1 LLGSLLALVLL
12 VILIKRLLPI
22 LTTYRLKG
30 ISFVDEEKKYSLN
43 ILITNSVI
51 ALGRHGDKIV
61 LVYFLST
68 FELGIYSVVLTI
80 ATFIP
85 LVLTSVNSIF
95 SPIISQLHSQN
106 KLDDLAHYFQLS
118 GRYVFTLSFPLMVFI
133 FIYSKPIMSVFGSD
147 FIQGS
152 GLLLFIIIG
161 QFINVSMGSVGLMLQ
176 MCGLEKPLRNISIM
190 TSFISFALYF
200 ILINEW
206 GLVGLGLVYA
216 LNMLMFNGACAFVL
230 KKNLNIQLYHAAY
243 AKVIA
248 LFCALFIPIYYIAD
262 GLNVTT
268 TPLFLC
274 YAFLV
279 LYVLYMSF
287 WFIFFG
293 KKEFPQIL
301 KTVNFKF

>member
-1 LLGSLLALVLL
+1 
-12 VILIKRLLPI
+12 
-22 LTTYRLKG
+22 
-30 ISFVDEEKKYSLN
+30 
-43 ILITNSVI
+43 
-51 ALGRHGDKIV
+51 
-61 LVYFLST
+61 
-68 FELGIYSVVLTI
+68 
-80 ATFIP
+80 
-85 LVLTSVNSIF
+85 
-95 SPIISQLHSQN
+95 
-106 KLDDLAHYFQLS
+106 
-118 GRYVFTLSFPLMVFI
+118 
-133 FIYSKPIMSVFGSD
+133 
-147 FIQGS
+147 
-152 GLLLFIIIG
+152 
-161 QFINVSMGSVGLMLQ
+161 
-176 MCGLEKPLRNISIM
+176 
-190 TSFISFALYF
+190 LYF

-230 KKNLNIQLYHAAY
+230 KKNLNIQLYHTAY

>member
-1 LLGSLLALVLL
+1 
-12 VILIKRLLPI
+12 
-22 LTTYRLKG
+22 
-30 ISFVDEEKKYSLN
+30 
-43 ILITNSVI
+43 
-51 ALGRHGDKIV
+51 
-61 LVYFLST
+61 
-68 FELGIYSVVLTI
+68 
-80 ATFIP
+80 
-85 LVLTSVNSIF
+85 
-95 SPIISQLHSQN
+95 
-106 KLDDLAHYFQLS
+106 
-118 GRYVFTLSFPLMVFI
+118 
-133 FIYSKPIMSVFGSD
+133 
-147 FIQGS
+147 
-152 GLLLFIIIG
+152 
-161 QFINVSMGSVGLMLQ
+161 MGSVGLMLQ